1 MAVLK
6 GIDCKVYRNSGTYS
20 SPTWALVNPV
30 IEVTV
35 NLENSAFDASN
46 RDSNYRLQL
55 PALTDISVDIR
66 MHKDKA
72 DADFEALE
80 DAAQGR
86 TTIDLLILDGVNTLD
101 ASDGWRIQGFFTSWN
116 ESQPLED
123 AVTVDAT
130 FVPAATANAV
140 EVTTGTTPPP

>member
-6 GIDCKVYRNSGTYS
+6 GINCKVYYNSGTYG

-30 IEVTV
+30 IEVSV
-35 NLENSAFDASN
+35 NLENSTFDASN

-55 PALTDISVDIR
+55 PALTDISVDFR
-66 MHKDKA
+66 FHKDKA
-72 DADFEALE
+72 DTDFLALE
-80 DAAQGR
+80 TAAQTR
-86 TTIDLLILDGVNTLD
+86 ANLDLLILDGIQASAD
-101 ASDGWRIQGFFTSWN
+101 SDGWRILGFFSSWT

-130 FVPAATANAV
+130 YVPAAVANAV
-140 EVTTGTTPPP
+140 AVATGTAPP

>member
-6 GIDCKVYRNSGTYS
+6 GIDCKVYRNSATYA
-20 SPTWALVNPV
+20 SPTWSLVNPV

-46 RDSNYRLQL
+46 RVNNYRLQL

-72 DADFEALE
+72 DTDFEALE

-140 EVTTGTTPPP
+140 EVTTGTTPP

>member
-6 GIDCKVYRNSGTYS
+6 GIDCKVYRNSGTYG
-20 SPTWALVNPV
+20 SPTWSLVNPV

-55 PALTDISVDIR
+55 PALTDISVDLR

-86 TTIDLLILDGVNTLD
+86 TTIDLLILDGVQTSGD
-101 ASDGWRIQGFFTSWN
+101 SDGWRIQGFFTSWN

-140 EVTTGTTPPP
+140 AVTTGTTPP

>member
-6 GIDCKVYRNSGTYS
+6 GIDCRVYRNSGTYS
-20 SPTWALVNPV
+20 SPTWSLVNPV

-55 PALTDISVDIR
+55 PALTDISVDLR

-86 TTIDLLILDGVNTLD
+86 TNIDLLILDGVQTSGD
-101 ASDGWRIQGFFTSWN
+101 SDGWRIQGFFTSWN

-140 EVTTGTTPPP
+140 AVTTGTTPP

>member
-6 GIDCKVYRNSGTYS
+6 GIDCKVYRNSATYG
-20 SPTWALVNPV
+20 SPTWSLVNPV

>member
-1 MAVLK
+1 MAILK
-6 GIDCKVYRNSGTYS
+6 GLDCKVYRNSATYG

-30 IEVTV
+30 IEVTA
-35 NLENSAFDASN
+35 NLTNTAFDASN

-55 PALTDISVDIR
+55 PSLTELSFDIR
-66 MHKDKA
+66 MHKDKD
-72 DADFEALE
+72 DADFLALE
-80 DAAQGR
+80 TAAQAR
-86 TTIDLLILDGVNTLD
+86 TTIDLLILDGLQTSA
-101 ASDGWRIQGFFTSWN
+101 ASDGWRIQGFFTTWN

-140 EVTTGTTPPP
+140 AVATGTAP